1 MGLDRESI
9 SLSEAEWKVM
19 EELWNCGCATGREL
33 TERMEQRCSWNR
45 STTLTLLRRMEGK
58 GAVESVQEGP
68 VKTFRPRLRREDAVL
83 RETESFLGRVY
94 HGSLSMMVSTL
105 NRKQAL
111 SRKEID
117 ELYALLREAEVKT
130 DGQDD

>member
-1 MGLDRESI
+1 MERESI

-19 EELWNCGCATGREL
+19 EVLWGEEKATGREL
-33 TERMEQRCSWNR
+33 SERMEAQMGWNR

-58 GAVESVQEGP
+58 GAVESRSDGP
-68 VKTFRPRLRREDAVL
+68 VKIFRPLIRREDAAL
-83 RETESFLGRVY
+83 RETESFLSRVY

-105 NRKQAL
+105 SRKQAL
-111 SRKEID
+111 SQKEID

-130 DGQDD
+130 DDRDD

>member
-19 EELWNCGCATGREL
+19 EELWNCAGATGREL

-45 STTLTLLRRMEGK
+45 STTLTLLRRMEAK

-68 VKTFRPRLRREDAVL
+68 VKTFRPRLRREDAAL

-105 NRKQAL
+105 SRKQAL

>member
-1 MGLDRESI
+1 MEKESV
-9 SLSEAEWKVM
+9 SLSDAEWKVM
-19 EELWNCGCATGREL
+19 EELWNCKSATGREL
-33 TERMEQRCSWNR
+33 CEQMDHRCGWNR
-45 STTLTLLRRMEGK
+45 STTLTLLRRMEAK
-58 GAVESVQEGP
+58 GAVESAQEGP
-68 VKTFRPRLRREDAVL
+68 VKVFRPLLRREEAAL

-105 NRKQAL
+105 SRKQAL

-130 DGQDD
+130 DDQDD

>member
-1 MGLDRESI
+1 MERNTV

-19 EELWNCGCATGREL
+19 EVLWEKAPATGREL
-33 TERMEQRCSWNR
+33 CARMEDSMGWNR

-58 GAVESVQEGP
+58 GAVASSQDGT
-68 VKTFRPRLRREDAVL
+68 VKTFAPLLRREDAAL

-105 NRKQAL
+105 TRRQAL
-111 SRKEID
+111 SQREID
-117 ELYALLREAEVKT
+117 ELYALLKEAEEKK
-130 DGQDD
+130 DD